1 MLRVGLTG
9 GIATGKSTLAKIFE
23 KLGAWVIDAD
33 AIAHELQRPHT
44 PIWKEIV
51 GVFGGKILK
60 VDQSIDRPR
69 LGCIVF
75 SDPKKKARLEQ
86 IMHPAIIAQEEERMS
101 EWERSGK
108 VQIAMVEEALLV
120 ETGSFRR
127 FHKVVLVVASE
138 ETQIERLRQRG
149 LTEKEALSRIRSQM
163 PLSEKVPFADYLIE
177 NSGEISEAERKA
189 GEVYRDLLEQA
200 NLPNAKKMERS
211 SP

>member
-33 AIAHELQRPHT
+33 AIAHELQRPYT

-51 GVFGGKILK
+51 GVFGEKILR
-60 VDQSIDRPR
+60 VDQSIDRSG
-69 LGCIVF
+69 LGRIVF
-75 SDPKKKARLEQ
+75 SDPEKRARLEQ

-149 LTEKEALSRIRSQM
+149 LMEKEALSRIRSQM

-200 NLPNAKKMERS
+200 NFPSAKKTDRS
-211 SP
+211 SH

>member
-9 GIATGKSTLAKIFE
+9 GIATGKSTLAKTFE

-51 GVFGGKILK
+51 GVFGEKILR
-60 VDQSIDRPR
+60 VDRSIDRST
-69 LGCIVF
+69 LGRIVF
-75 SDPKKKARLEQ
+75 SDHEKRARLER

-108 VQIAMVEEALLV
+108 IQIAMVEEALLV

-200 NLPNAKKMERS
+200 NLLNAKKAERS

>member
-9 GIATGKSTLAKIFE
+9 GIATGKSTLTKIFE

-51 GVFGGKILK
+51 GVFGEKILR

-69 LGCIVF
+69 LGRIVF
-75 SDPKKKARLEQ
+75 SDLKKKARLEQ

>member
-9 GIATGKSTLAKIFE
+9 GIATGKSTLAKIFG

-44 PIWKEIV
+44 PTWKEIV
-51 GVFGGKILK
+51 DVFGEKILR
-60 VDQSIDRPR
+60 VDQSIDRSG
-69 LGCIVF
+69 LGRIVF
-75 SDPKKKARLEQ
+75 SDPEKRARLEQ

-127 FHKVVLVVASE
+127 FHKVVLVMASE

-163 PLSEKVPFADYLIE
+163 PLSEKVPFADYLID

-200 NLPNAKKMERS
+200 NLLSMKKTERS
-211 SP
+211 SH